1 MAHSS
6 TAVVFDLGK
15 VLLDFDYGIVVRRV
29 AARGSRIG
37 IPEIQRLLV
46 DSPLLPA
53 FERGEL
59 TSRQFYDAVRKE
71 TGFDGTFEQFAGW
84 FGDIFAEIPP
94 MVALQSELRRRGIP
108 TYIFSNTNDL
118 AIDHVRRNFPF
129 FAGFDGYVLSY
140 EHGAM
145 KPDAPLYDVVERLTA
160 RRGADLVYLD
170 DRPENVEAGAAR
182 GWRAILHA
190 DPTESRRHLAHL
202 GLLDRTP

>member
-1 MAHSS
+1 MAHSP

-37 IPEIQRLLV
+37 IPEIKRLLV

-59 TSRQFYDAVRKE
+59 TSRQFCEAVRKE
-71 TGFDGTFEQFAGW
+71 TGFEGTFEQFAGW

-145 KPDAPLYDVVERLTA
+145 KPDAPLYEVVERLTA

-190 DPTESRRHLAHL
+190 DPAESRRHLADF